1 MPHSFNIVSE
11 SAASVKE
18 IHAAFRR
25 ENYWLDRLAGDA
37 ASTLD
42 WFNGGAEGVV
52 EVHITQHLGRQI
64 LPPLVAKL
72 TQKSAIMY
80 FAFFAVG
87 FLTATVVMVG
97 GGKGSR
103 PSSSGASGKR

>member
-1 MPHSFNIVSE
+1 MNPKILFKAVFLVLVLLLLVLMGMYNTDTVT
-11 SAASVKE
+11 
-18 IHAAFRR
+18 FR
-25 ENYWLDRLAGDA
+25 
-37 ASTLD
+37 
-42 WFNGGAEGVV
+42 
-52 EVHITQHLGRQI
+52 